1 MELNILDFLKEGYF
15 IVIVALYVIGI
26 FLKKLESIKDKWI
39 TTILMLLGI
48 TIAVLLTI
56 INEQYKVNLEVI
68 LNGILQGILCW
79 GVAVG
84 VNQTVKQ
91 IGKEE

>member
-15 IVIVALYVIGI
+15 IVIVALYVVGI

-56 INEQYKVNLEVI
+56 INAQYKVNLEVI
-68 LNGILQGILCW
+68 LNGVLQGILCW